1 MKVGWRRAADVV
13 VVGSGAAGITTALT
27 AAARGLRVL
36 MVTKDLTGGASPLAQ
51 GGLAAALGPGDSAK
65 AHARDTEVAGA
76 GLCDRETVAALAAGS
91 PAAIEWLVSRG
102 ARLERQDLR
111 LEGGH
116 GKKRIVHS
124 GDDASG
130 AEVHRA
136 LVAALLASP
145 VEVLDHAVALDLV
158 IEDNGDAA
166 GRRAA
171 GLAVLAGGG
180 GLPGEYRGGSH
191 SYRSVGAG
199 SSVGGEP
206 RGGGRP
212 EAGMVLARAVV
223 IAAGGLGQAFATTS
237 NPAGATG
244 DGITLAARAGAVLR
258 DLEFVQFH
266 PTVLWSAGA
275 LGQRPLI
282 TEALRGAG
290 AVLRD
295 LDGRPVMAG
304 RHPLGDL
311 APRDIVAAAMHEVIT
326 GAGTEH
332 AAHLWLDATALGRNA
347 LEDGFPTVTK
357 ACREQGVDPVAD
369 YIPVAPG
376 AHYSCG
382 GIAAD
387 LNGRTSIPGLYAVGE
402 AASTGVHGANRLASN
417 SLVEAV
423 IMGRNAGMSISAT
436 LTHKDSRMVDYL
448 WREGG
453 WRDGVGWRGEGGWQD
468 GYGWRGEGRWR
479 DGDGWRGEDG
489 WRDGGDWLGSGSLG
503 SGDWRGGAARSKS
516 GWRGGIA
523 EQDGGCWR
531 GVSNWQDG
539 GDRWDRDDWAHGM
552 PGAGG
557 GARGAAGAADAGVPN
572 GNCGF
577 LGDYRG
583 KGHSY
588 WGVGGA
594 REGYPG
600 VGAAE
605 GGGYEGRDR
614 QRGAVSRAALAAAM
628 SRYAGVV
635 RDREG
640 LMELLCIAAGM
651 PGGTTEAAVLA
662 MTLRGAGLAL
672 GRGNGELAP
681 GVAGE
686 GNGVGLD
693 VLEAASLRAV
703 SVLIAAG
710 ALQRTESR
718 GCHRRRDAP
727 QTWARVRHTLMRWT
741 PDGLAVT
748 MR

>member
-1 MKVGWRRAADVV
+1 VSGRHSEADVV

-51 GGLAAALGPGDSAK
+51 GGLAAAIGPGDSAA

-102 ARLERQDLR
+102 ARLERHDLR

-116 GKKRIVHS
+116 SSKRIVHS

-145 VEVLDHAVALDLV
+145 VEILDRAVALGLV
-158 IEDNGDAA
+158 TEDGDGA

-171 GLAVLAGGG
+171 GLTVLAD
-180 GLPGEYRGGSH
+180 GES
-191 SYRSVGAG
+191 
-199 SSVGGEP
+199 
-206 RGGGRP
+206 
-212 EAGMVLARAVV
+212 EAGMVRARAVV

-237 NPAGATG
+237 NPVGATG

-275 LGQRPLI
+275 VGQRPLI

-295 LDGRPVMAG
+295 TGGGPVMAG

-311 APRDIVAAAMHEVIT
+311 APRDIVAAAMHAVIT
-326 GAGTEH
+326 SAGTEQ
-332 AAHLWLDATALGRNA
+332 AAHLWLDATALGRGV

-357 ACREQGVDPVAD
+357 ACREQGVDPVTD

-387 LNGRTSIPGLYAVGE
+387 LHGRTSIPGLYAVGE

-423 IMGRNAGMSISAT
+423 IMGRGAGESIYGA
-436 LTHKDSRMVDYL
+436 LTRQQPVVD
-448 WREGG
+448 
-453 WRDGVGWRGEGGWQD
+453 QQQ
-468 GYGWRGEGRWR
+468 
-479 DGDGWRGEDG
+479 
-489 WRDGGDWLGSGSLG
+489 
-503 SGDWRGGAARSKS
+503 WRGGS
-516 GWRGGIA
+516 GKDGAWYYPVA
-523 EQDGGCWR
+523 E
-531 GVSNWQDG
+531 
-539 GDRWDRDDWAHGM
+539 
-552 PGAGG
+552 GAGG
-557 GARGAAGAADAGVPN
+557 GYLEVGA
-572 GNCGF
+572 
-577 LGDYRG
+577 
-583 KGHSY
+583 
-588 WGVGGA
+588 GGA
-594 REGYPG
+594 GYGGRGGDDRGRGREP
-600 VGAAE
+600 
-605 GGGYEGRDR
+605 
-614 QRGAVSRAALAAAM
+614 RGTATSRAALASAM
-628 SRYAGVV
+628 SRYAGVM
-635 RDREG
+635 RDRDG
-640 LMELLCIAAGM
+640 LTELLRIAAGL

-662 MTLRGAGLAL
+662 GAGLVL
-672 GRGNGELAP
+672 GRGSGEPAP
-681 GVAGE
+681 GVAAR
-686 GNGVGLD
+686 GNGLD
-693 VLEAASLRAV
+693 VVEAASLRTV
-703 SVLIAAG
+703 SVLIAAA
-710 ALQRTESR
+710 ALRRTESR

-727 QTWARVRHTLMRWT
+727 QTWDQVRHTLLRWT
-741 PDGLAVT
+741 PDGLAVSV
-748 MR
+748 R

>member
-1 MKVGWRRAADVV
+1 MAGWRREADVV

-36 MVTKDLTGGASPLAQ
+36 VVTKDLTGGASPLAQ
-51 GGLAAALGPGDSAK
+51 GGLAAAIGPGDSAG

-102 ARLERQDLR
+102 TRLERHDLR

-116 GKKRIVHS
+116 SSKRIVHS

-145 VEVLDHAVALDLV
+145 VEILDRTVALGLV
-158 IEDNGDAA
+158 TEDGDGA

-171 GLAVLAGGG
+171 GVTVLAGG
-180 GLPGEYRGGSH
+180 ES
-191 SYRSVGAG
+191 
-199 SSVGGEP
+199 
-206 RGGGRP
+206 
-212 EAGMVLARAVV
+212 EAGTVRAGAVV

-244 DGITLAARAGAVLR
+244 DGIALAARAGAVLR

-275 LGQRPLI
+275 VGQRPLI

-295 LDGRPVMAG
+295 LDGGPVMAG
-304 RHPLGDL
+304 RHPQGDL

-326 GAGTEH
+326 GGYSAYSVGTEQ
-332 AAHLWLDATALGRNA
+332 AAHLWLDATALGRGV

-357 ACREQGVDPVAD
+357 ACREQGVDPATD

-387 LNGRTSIPGLYAVGE
+387 LHGRTSIPGLYAVGE

-423 IMGRNAGMSISAT
+423 IMGRNAGESISAGSVRSPERAIAGT
-436 LTHKDSRMVDYL
+436 IAAPIAPVMVPTTAPASD
-448 WREGG
+448 
-453 WRDGVGWRGEGGWQD
+453 
-468 GYGWRGEGRWR
+468 
-479 DGDGWRGEDG
+479 
-489 WRDGGDWLGSGSLG
+489 
-503 SGDWRGGAARSKS
+503 RSK
-516 GWRGGIA
+516 
-523 EQDGGCWR
+523 
-531 GVSNWQDG
+531 
-539 GDRWDRDDWAHGM
+539 
-552 PGAGG
+552 
-557 GARGAAGAADAGVPN
+557 
-572 GNCGF
+572 
-577 LGDYRG
+577 
-583 KGHSY
+583 
-588 WGVGGA
+588 
-594 REGYPG
+594 
-600 VGAAE
+600 
-605 GGGYEGRDR
+605 
-614 QRGAVSRAALAAAM
+614 LAAAM

-635 RDREG
+635 RDRDG
-640 LMELLCIAAGM
+640 LTEVLRIAAGR
-651 PGGTTEAAVLA
+651 PAATTERAALA
-662 MTLRGAGLAL
+662 MTVRGAGLAL
-672 GRGNGELAP
+672 GRGNGEPAP

-686 GNGVGLD
+686 GESLD
-693 VLEAASLRAV
+693 AVEAASLRAV
-703 SVLIAAG
+703 SVLIAAA
-710 ALQRTESR
+710 ALRRTESR

-727 QTWARVRHTLMRWT
+727 QTWEQVRHTLLRWT
-741 PDGLAVT
+741 PDGLAVSV
-748 MR
+748 R